1 MKNEEIIQVL
11 ELHLDSLKSNWRKCI
26 ERRSHAELTEVI
38 LVNLNREIQAV
49 YEAVEILKR
58 VPENEPLSL
67 EQLRN
72 MVGVPVWMEEL
83 KLGRAQWAILW
94 SAGDTG
100 MFYTTTERGT
110 NYAAYS
116 LYGVT
121 WRAYA
126 SVPAPAKGWISIKE
140 RMPESGAW
148 VLVCCGTFVCEAYCD
163 INGYFHCGPKEW
175 WPAAD
180 SPHSITHWMPLPDP
194 PVSAAW
200 LEEGSH
206 GAK

>member
-11 ELHLDSLKSNWRKCI
+11 GSYLNSLKTS
-26 ERRSHAELTEVI
+26 RRRCVEQKSYTEFTEVV

-49 YEAVEILKR
+49 DEAVEILKR

-72 MVGVPVWMEEL
+72 MVGAPVWMEEL
-83 KLGRAQWAILW
+83 KLDRAQWAILW

-121 WRAYA
+121 WQAYGYHPFSLDRKLWQRCEDCDRCA
-126 SVPAPAKGWISIKE
+126 GGGMFQPRGVCVECGRPLTEETWDALRRRIMGNAGKTAP
-140 RMPESGAW
+140 
-148 VLVCCGTFVCEAYCD
+148 
-163 INGYFHCGPKEW
+163 
-175 WPAAD
+175 
-180 SPHSITHWMPLPDP
+180 
-194 PVSAAW
+194 
-200 LEEGSH
+200 EEESH

>member
-11 ELHLDSLKSNWRKCI
+11 GSYLNSLKTKRRRCVERK
-26 ERRSHAELTEVI
+26 SYTKLTEVV

-49 YEAVEILKR
+49 DEAVEILKR
-58 VPENEPLSL
+58 VPENAPLTL

-72 MVGVPVWMEEL
+72 MVGEPVWMEEL
-83 KLGRAQWAILW
+83 KLDRAQWAILW

-121 WRAYA
+121 WQAY
-126 SVPAPAKGWISIKE
+126 
-140 RMPESGAW
+140 
-148 VLVCCGTFVCEAYCD
+148 
-163 INGYFHCGPKEW
+163 GYH
-175 WPAAD
+175 
-180 SPHSITHWMPLPDP
+180 PLP
-194 PVSAAW
+194 
-200 LEEGSH
+200 EEESH

>member
-11 ELHLDSLKSNWRKCI
+11 GSYLNSLKTKRRRCVERK
-26 ERRSHAELTEVI
+26 SYTKLTEVV

-49 YEAVEILKR
+49 DEAVEILKR
-58 VPENEPLSL
+58 VPENAPLTL

-72 MVGVPVWMEEL
+72 MVGEPVWMEEL
-83 KLGRAQWAILW
+83 KLDRAQWAILW

-121 WRAYA
+121 WKAY
-126 SVPAPAKGWISIKE
+126 
-140 RMPESGAW
+140 
-148 VLVCCGTFVCEAYCD
+148 
-163 INGYFHCGPKEW
+163 GYYPFPQE
-175 WPAAD
+175 D
-180 SPHSITHWMPLPDP
+180 D
-194 PVSAAW
+194 
-200 LEEGSH
+200 H